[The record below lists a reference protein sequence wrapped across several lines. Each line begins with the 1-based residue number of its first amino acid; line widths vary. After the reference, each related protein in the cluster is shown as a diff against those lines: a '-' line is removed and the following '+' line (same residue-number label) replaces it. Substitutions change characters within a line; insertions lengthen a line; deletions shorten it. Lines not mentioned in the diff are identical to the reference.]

1 MSKTKTAIKEEKLN
15 LDKKDLYLK
24 GDSSEDMLSSKVSHI
39 DQVNLFEKFDNSN
52 IKRAKRSIFHDRMFK
67 TMFCN
72 TKRKVY
78 VAYFL
83 SFLIDM
89 PYEQIL
95 SKMEFFKGEFDIE
108 KVADKNCRGD
118 LVIKIDNTLINIEV
132 NNSDSLR
139 RNLDYMERLAKT
151 EVKSGSPYAYYR
163 VIAVNLNNFTR
174 EGVGV
179 YDISRRINSHG
190 KMPIY
195 KVSLDIYVPKIKNK
209 LYNKDS
215 LNDLEKSI
223 LIMAMT
229 DEKDIQALAE
239 GDEIMKRYIEESN
252 QVLEDDLLESYDH
265 IQDVID
271 GEIAYQK
278 EIMQIELKE
287 KIQSEEHRLNA
298 EKEKLGAEKEKLGAE
313 KEKLKHEKLETAKIM
328 FNKGINLDTII
339 ECFKFSANEIEKL
352 KLML

>member
-1 MSKTKTAIKEEKLN
+1 MSKTKTAIKGEKLN

-118 LVIKIDNTLINIEV
+118 LVIKIDNTLMN
-132 NNSDSLR
+132 
-139 RNLDYMERLAKT
+139 Y
-151 EVKSGSPYAYYR
+151 
-163 VIAVNLNNFTR
+163 
-174 EGVGV
+174 
-179 YDISRRINSHG
+179 
-190 KMPIY
+190 
-195 KVSLDIYVPKIKNK
+195 
-209 LYNKDS
+209 
-215 LNDLEKSI
+215 
-223 LIMAMT
+223 
-229 DEKDIQALAE
+229 
-239 GDEIMKRYIEESN
+239 
-252 QVLEDDLLESYDH
+252 
-265 IQDVID
+265 
-271 GEIAYQK
+271 
-278 EIMQIELKE
+278 
-287 KIQSEEHRLNA
+287 
-298 EKEKLGAEKEKLGAE
+298 LGAEP
-313 KEKLKHEKLETAKIM
+313 
-328 FNKGINLDTII
+328 
-339 ECFKFSANEIEKL
+339 
-352 KLML
+352 